1 MSMKLGCADFTWPL
15 MTHTDVV
22 RHIAMLGFDGID
34 LGLMEGR
41 TQIQPGMVREDV
53 GMWSGVIGERLAT
66 AGLEAAD
73 VFFVPSFNL
82 TDLAANHPDPTERD
96 GGHEVFLD
104 MLDFARRIGAPG
116 MTMNGG
122 IPIDGQTT
130 ADSLRLSAAELARR
144 VEAAA
149 AHDIEVRVE
158 ASVNS
163 NTPTPEMA
171 LELVEAVPGLKL
183 TMDYC
188 HFVYQGIAESEVHPL
203 LEHTAHFQCRGA
215 APGRMQV
222 NFQENAID
230 YRDVLERLMA
240 QGYEAYFSIEYVW
253 IDVWEC
259 NRTENTM
266 ETIQF
271 RDFVRAVLA
280 SDEYT
285 PQA

>member
-1 MSMKLGCADFTWPL
+1 MKLGCADFTWPL
-15 MTHTDVV
+15 MTHEDVV
-22 RHIAMLGFDGID
+22 RHIAALGFDGID
-34 LGLMEGR
+34 LGLFEGR
-41 TQIQPGMVREDV
+41 SHVQPGMVRQDV
-53 GMWSGVIGERLAT
+53 AMWSGVIGERLAT

-82 TDLAANHPDPTERD
+82 EDLAPNHPDRAQRD
-96 GGHEVFLD
+96 GGFEAFCDILE
-104 MLDFARRIGAPG
+104 FARRLGAPG

-122 IPIDGQTT
+122 IPLEGQSTS
-130 ADSLRLSAAELARR
+130 DSMRLSASELTRR

-149 AHDIEVRVE
+149 EHDIEVRVE

-171 LELVEAVPGLKL
+171 LELVDAVPGLKL
-183 TMDYC
+183 TLDYC
-188 HFVYQGIAESEVHPL
+188 HFVYQDIPESDVHPL
-203 LEHTAHFQCRGA
+203 LEHAAHFQCRGA

-230 YRDVLERLMA
+230 YRGVLERLMA
-240 QGYEAYFSIEYVW
+240 LGYDAYFSIEYVW
-253 IDVWEC
+253 IDVWDC

-271 RDFVRAVLA
+271 RDFVKAVLA
-280 SDEYT
+280 GDEYT

>member
-1 MSMKLGCADFTWPL
+1 MKLGCADFTWPL
-15 MTHTDVV
+15 MTHEDVV
-22 RHIAMLGFDGID
+22 RHIAALGFDGID
-34 LGLMEGR
+34 LGLFEGR
-41 TQIQPGMVREDV
+41 SHVQPGMVRQDV
-53 GMWSGVIGERLAT
+53 AMWSGVIGERLAT

-82 TDLAANHPDPTERD
+82 EDLAPNHPDRAQRD
-96 GGHEVFLD
+96 GGFEAFCDILE
-104 MLDFARRIGAPG
+104 FARRLGAPG

-122 IPIDGQTT
+122 IPLEGQSTS
-130 ADSLRLSAAELARR
+130 DSMRLSASELTRR

-149 AHDIEVRVE
+149 EHDIEVRVE

-171 LELVEAVPGLKL
+171 LELVDAVPGLKL
-183 TMDYC
+183 TIDYC
-188 HFVYQGIAESEVHPL
+188 HFVYQDIPESDVHPL
-203 LEHTAHFQCRGA
+203 LEHAAHFQCRGA

-222 NFQENAID
+222 NFQENTID
-230 YRDVLERLMA
+230 YRGVLERLMA
-240 QGYEAYFSIEYVW
+240 LGYDAYFSIEYVW
-253 IDVWEC
+253 IDVWDC

-271 RDFVRAVLA
+271 RDFVKAVLA
-280 SDEYT
+280 GDEYT

>member
-1 MSMKLGCADFTWPL
+1 MKLGCADFTWPL
-15 MTHTDVV
+15 MTHEDVV
-22 RHIAMLGFDGID
+22 RHIAALGFDGID
-34 LGLMEGR
+34 LGLFEGR
-41 TQIQPGMVREDV
+41 SHVQPGMVRQDV
-53 GMWSGVIGERLAT
+53 AMWSGVIGERLAT

-82 TDLAANHPDPTERD
+82 EDLAPNHPDRAQRD
-96 GGHEVFLD
+96 GGFEAFCDILE
-104 MLDFARRIGAPG
+104 FARRLGAPG

-122 IPIDGQTT
+122 IPLEGQTYSE
-130 ADSLRLSAAELARR
+130 SLELSVGELTRR

-149 AHDIEVRVE
+149 EHDIEVRVE

-171 LELVEAVPGLKL
+171 LELVDAVPGLKL
-183 TMDYC
+183 TIDYC
-188 HFVYQGIAESEVHPL
+188 HFVYQDIPESDVHPL
-203 LEHTAHFQCRGA
+203 LEHAAHFQCRGA

-222 NFQENAID
+222 NFQENTID
-230 YRDVLERLMA
+230 YRGVLERLVA
-240 QGYEAYFSIEYVW
+240 LGYDAYFSIEYVW
-253 IDVWEC
+253 IDVWDC

-271 RDFVRAVLA
+271 RDFVKAVLA
-280 SDEYT
+280 GDEYT

>member
-1 MSMKLGCADFTWPL
+1 MKLGCADFTWPL

-41 TQIQPGMVREDV
+41 TQIQPGMVRQDV
-53 GMWSGVIGERLAT
+53 GLWSGVIGERLGAS
-66 AGLEAAD
+66 GLEAAD

-82 TDLAANHPDPTERD
+82 TDLAANHPDRSERD
-96 GGHEVFLD
+96 GGYEVFLD

-122 IPIDGQTT
+122 VPIEGQST
-130 ADSLRLSAAELARR
+130 ADSLKLSAQELTRR

-171 LELVEAVPGLKL
+171 MELVEAVPGLKL
-183 TMDYC
+183 TIDYC
-188 HFVYQGIAESEVHPL
+188 HFVYQDISESEVHPL
-203 LEHTAHFQCRGA
+203 LEHAAHFQCRGA

-222 NFQENAID
+222 NFQENTID
-230 YRDVLERLMA
+230 YRDILQRLMA
-240 QGYEAYFSIEYVW
+240 QGYDAYFSIEYVW
-253 IDVWEC
+253 IDFWDC

-271 RDFVRAVLA
+271 RDFVQAVLA
-280 SDEYT
+280 GDEYT

>member
-1 MSMKLGCADFTWPL
+1 MKLGCADFTWPL

-41 TQIQPGMVREDV
+41 TQVQPGMVRQDV
-53 GMWSGVIGERLAT
+53 ALWSGVIGERLAA

-82 TDLAANHPDPTERD
+82 TDLAANHPDPVQRD

-122 IPIDGQTT
+122 VPIDGQST
-130 ADSLRLSAAELARR
+130 ADSLRLSAAELTRR

-149 AHDIEVRVE
+149 AYDIEVRVE

-171 LELVEAVPGLKL
+171 LELVDAVPGLKL
-183 TMDYC
+183 TIDYC
-188 HFVYQGIAESEVHPL
+188 HFVYQDIPESDVHPL
-203 LEHTAHFQCRGA
+203 LEHAAHFQCRGA

-222 NFQENAID
+222 NFQENTID
-230 YRDVLERLMA
+230 YRGVLERLLA
-240 QGYEAYFSIEYVW
+240 LRYDAYFSIEYVW
-253 IDVWEC
+253 IDFWDC

-280 SDEYT
+280 GDEYT
-285 PQA
+285 PRA

>member
-1 MSMKLGCADFTWPL
+1 MKLGCADFTWPL

-41 TQIQPGMVREDV
+41 TQVQPGMVRQDV
-53 GMWSGVIGERLAT
+53 AGWSGVIGERLAA

-82 TDLAANHPDPTERD
+82 TDLAANHPDPAQRD
-96 GGHEVFLD
+96 GGHEAFLD
-104 MLDFARRIGAPG
+104 LLEFARRIGAPG

-122 IPIDGQTT
+122 IPIEGQST
-130 ADSLRLSAAELARR
+130 ADSLRLSAAELTRR

-171 LELVEAVPGLKL
+171 LELVDAVPGLKL
-183 TMDYC
+183 TIDYC
-188 HFVYQGIAESEVHPL
+188 HFVYQDIPESDVHPL
-203 LEHTAHFQCRGA
+203 LEHAAHFQCRGA

-222 NFQENAID
+222 NFQENTID
-230 YRDVLERLMA
+230 YRGVLERLMA
-240 QGYEAYFSIEYVW
+240 QGYDAYFSIEYVW
-253 IDVWEC
+253 IDVWDC

-271 RDFVRAVLA
+271 RDFVKAVLA
-280 SDEYT
+280 GDGYT
-285 PQA
+285 PRV

>member
-1 MSMKLGCADFTWPL
+1 MKLGCADFTWPL
-15 MTHTDVV
+15 MTHEDVV
-22 RHIAMLGFDGID
+22 RHIAALGFDGID
-34 LGLMEGR
+34 LGLFEDR
-41 TQIQPGMVREDV
+41 SHVQPGMVRQDV
-53 GMWSGVIGERLAT
+53 AMWSGVIGERLAT

-82 TDLAANHPDPTERD
+82 EDLAPNHPDRAQRD
-96 GGHEVFLD
+96 GGFEAFCDILE
-104 MLDFARRIGAPG
+104 FARRLGAPG

-122 IPIDGQTT
+122 ILIEGQSTS
-130 ADSLRLSAAELARR
+130 DSMRLSASELTRR

-149 AHDIEVRVE
+149 EHDIEVRVE

-171 LELVEAVPGLKL
+171 LELVDAVPGLKL
-183 TMDYC
+183 TLDYC
-188 HFVYQGIAESEVHPL
+188 HFVYQDIPESDVHPL
-203 LEHTAHFQCRGA
+203 LEHAAHFQCRGA

-230 YRDVLERLMA
+230 YRGVLERLMA
-240 QGYEAYFSIEYVW
+240 LGYDAYFSIEYVW
-253 IDVWEC
+253 IDVWDC

-271 RDFVRAVLA
+271 RDFVKAVLA
-280 SDEYT
+280 GDEYT

>member
-1 MSMKLGCADFTWPL
+1 MKLGCADFTWPL
-15 MTHTDVV
+15 MTHEDVV
-22 RHIAMLGFDGID
+22 RHIAALGFDGID
-34 LGLMEGR
+34 LGLFEGR
-41 TQIQPGMVREDV
+41 SHVQPGMVRQDV
-53 GMWSGVIGERLAT
+53 AMWSGVIGERLAT

-82 TDLAANHPDPTERD
+82 EDLAPNHPDRAQRD
-96 GGHEVFLD
+96 GGFEAFCDILE
-104 MLDFARRIGAPG
+104 FARRLGAPG

-122 IPIDGQTT
+122 ILIEGQSTS
-130 ADSLRLSAAELARR
+130 DSMRLSASELTRR

-149 AHDIEVRVE
+149 EHDIEVRVE

-171 LELVEAVPGLKL
+171 LELVDAVPGLKL
-183 TMDYC
+183 TLDYC
-188 HFVYQGIAESEVHPL
+188 HFVYQDIPESDVHPL
-203 LEHTAHFQCRGA
+203 LEHAAHFQCRGA

-230 YRDVLERLMA
+230 YRGVLERLMA
-240 QGYEAYFSIEYVW
+240 LGYDAYFSIEYVW
-253 IDVWEC
+253 IDVWDC

-271 RDFVRAVLA
+271 RDFVKAVLA
-280 SDEYT
+280 GDEYT

>member
-1 MSMKLGCADFTWPL
+1 MKLGCADFTWPL
-15 MTHTDVV
+15 MTHEDVV
-22 RHIAMLGFDGID
+22 RHIAALGFDGID
-34 LGLMEGR
+34 LGLFEGR
-41 TQIQPGMVREDV
+41 SHVQPGMVRQDV
-53 GMWSGVIGERLAT
+53 AKWSGVIGERLAT

-82 TDLAANHPDPTERD
+82 EDLAPNHPDPAQRD
-96 GGHEVFLD
+96 GGFEAFCDILE
-104 MLDFARRIGAPG
+104 FARRLGAPG

-122 IPIDGQTT
+122 ILIEGQSTS
-130 ADSLRLSAAELARR
+130 DSMRLSASELTRR

-149 AHDIEVRVE
+149 EHDIEVRVE

-171 LELVEAVPGLKL
+171 LELVDAVPGLKL
-183 TMDYC
+183 TIDYC
-188 HFVYQGIAESEVHPL
+188 HFVYQDIPESDVHPL
-203 LEHTAHFQCRGA
+203 LEHAAHFQCRGA

-222 NFQENAID
+222 NFQENTID
-230 YRDVLERLMA
+230 YRGVLERLMA
-240 QGYEAYFSIEYVW
+240 LGYDAYFSIEYVW
-253 IDVWEC
+253 IDVWDC

-271 RDFVRAVLA
+271 RDFVKAVLA
-280 SDEYT
+280 GDEYT

>member
-1 MSMKLGCADFTWPL
+1 MKLGCADFTWPL

-22 RHIAMLGFDGID
+22 RHIAMLGFDGVD

-41 TQIQPGMVREDV
+41 TQVQPGMVRQDV
-53 GMWSGVIGERLAT
+53 AMWSGVIGERLAA

-82 TDLAANHPDPTERD
+82 TDLAANNPDPDQRD
-96 GGHEVFLD
+96 GGHEAFLD
-104 MLDFARRIGAPG
+104 ILEFSRRIGAPG

-122 IPIDGQTT
+122 IPLEGQSTS
-130 ADSLRLSAAELARR
+130 DSMRLSASELTRR

-149 AHDIEVRVE
+149 EHDIEVRVE

-163 NTPTPEMA
+163 DTATPEMA
-171 LELVEAVPGLKL
+171 LELVDAVPGLKL
-183 TMDYC
+183 TIDYC
-188 HFVYQGIAESEVHPL
+188 HFVYQDIPESDVHPL
-203 LEHTAHFQCRGA
+203 LEHAAHFQCRGA

-222 NFQENAID
+222 NFQENTID
-230 YRDVLERLMA
+230 YRGVLERLVA
-240 QGYEAYFSIEYVW
+240 LGYDAYFSIEYVW
-253 IDVWEC
+253 IDVWDC

-271 RDFVRAVLA
+271 RDFVKAVLA
-280 SDEYT
+280 GDEYT

>member
-1 MSMKLGCADFTWPL
+1 MKLGCADFTWPL

-41 TQIQPGMVREDV
+41 TQVQPGMVRQDV
-53 GMWSGVIGERLAT
+53 ALWSGVIGERLAA
-66 AGLEAAD
+66 AGLAAAD

-82 TDLAANHPDPTERD
+82 TDLAANHPDPVQRD

-122 IPIDGQTT
+122 VPIEGQSTS
-130 ADSLRLSAAELARR
+130 DSLRLSAQELTRR

-183 TMDYC
+183 TIDYC
-188 HFVYQGIAESEVHPL
+188 HFVYQDIPESDVHPL
-203 LEHTAHFQCRGA
+203 LDHAAHFQCRGA

-222 NFQENAID
+222 NFQENTID
-230 YRDVLERLMA
+230 YRGVLERLMA
-240 QGYEAYFSIEYVW
+240 LRYDAYFSIEYVW
-253 IDVWEC
+253 IDFWDC

-271 RDFVRAVLA
+271 RDFAKAVLA
-280 SDEYT
+280 GEEYA

>member
-1 MSMKLGCADFTWPL
+1 MKLGCADFTWPL

-41 TQIQPGMVREDV
+41 TQIQPGMVRQDV
-53 GMWSGVIGERLAT
+53 AMWSGLVGERLAT

-73 VFFVPSFNL
+73 VFFVPSYNL
-82 TDLAANHPDPTERD
+82 TDLAANHPDRAQRD

-104 MLDFARRIGAPG
+104 ILEFARRIGAPG

-122 IPIDGQTT
+122 IPIEGQST
-130 ADSLRLSAAELARR
+130 ADSLRLSAEELTRR

-149 AHDIEVRVE
+149 AHGIEVRVE

-171 LELVEAVPGLKL
+171 LELVDAVPGLKL

-188 HFVYQGIAESEVHPL
+188 HFVYQDIGESDVHPL

-222 NFQENAID
+222 NFQENTID
-230 YRDVLERLMA
+230 YRDILERLMA
-240 QGYEAYFSIEYVW
+240 QNYEAYFSIEYVW

-280 SDEYT
+280 GDEYT
-285 PQA
+285 PQV

>member
-1 MSMKLGCADFTWPL
+1 MKLGCADFTWPL
-15 MTHTDVV
+15 MTHEDVV
-22 RHIAMLGFDGID
+22 RHIAALGFDGID
-34 LGLMEGR
+34 LGLFEGR
-41 TQIQPGMVREDV
+41 SHVQPGMVRQDV
-53 GMWSGVIGERLAT
+53 AMWSGVIGERLAT

-82 TDLAANHPDPTERD
+82 EDLAPNHPNRAQRD
-96 GGHEVFLD
+96 GGFEAFCDILE
-104 MLDFARRIGAPG
+104 FARRLGAPG

-122 IPIDGQTT
+122 ILIEGQSTS
-130 ADSLRLSAAELARR
+130 DSMRLSASELTRR

-149 AHDIEVRVE
+149 EHDIEVRVE

-171 LELVEAVPGLKL
+171 LELVDAVPGLKL
-183 TMDYC
+183 TLDYC
-188 HFVYQGIAESEVHPL
+188 HFVYQDIPESDVHPL
-203 LEHTAHFQCRGA
+203 LEHAAHFQCRGA

-230 YRDVLERLMA
+230 YRGVLERLMA
-240 QGYEAYFSIEYVW
+240 LGYDAYFSIEYVW
-253 IDVWEC
+253 IDVWDC

-271 RDFVRAVLA
+271 RDFVKAVLA
-280 SDEYT
+280 GDEYT

>member
-1 MSMKLGCADFTWPL
+1 MKLGCADFTWPL

-22 RHIAMLGFDGID
+22 RHIAMLGFDGVD

-41 TQIQPGMVREDV
+41 TQVQPGMVRQDV
-53 GMWSGVIGERLAT
+53 AMWSGVIGERLAA

-82 TDLAANHPDPTERD
+82 TDLAANNPDPDQRD
-96 GGHEVFLD
+96 GGHEAFLD
-104 MLDFARRIGAPG
+104 ILEFSRRIGAPG

-122 IPIDGQTT
+122 IPLEGQSTS
-130 ADSLRLSAAELARR
+130 DSMRLSASELTRR

-149 AHDIEVRVE
+149 EHDIEVRVE

-171 LELVEAVPGLKL
+171 LELVDAVPGLKL
-183 TMDYC
+183 TLDYC
-188 HFVYQGIAESEVHPL
+188 HFVYQDIPESDVHPL
-203 LEHTAHFQCRGA
+203 LEHAAHFQCRGA

-230 YRDVLERLMA
+230 YRGVLERLMA
-240 QGYEAYFSIEYVW
+240 LGYDAYFSIEYVW
-253 IDVWEC
+253 IDVWDC

-271 RDFVRAVLA
+271 RDFVKAVLA
-280 SDEYT
+280 GDEYT

>member
-1 MSMKLGCADFTWPL
+1 MKLGCADFTWPL

-41 TQIQPGMVREDV
+41 TQVQPGMVRQDV
-53 GMWSGVIGERLAT
+53 AGWSGVIGERLAA

-82 TDLAANHPDPTERD
+82 TDLAANHPDPAQRD
-96 GGHEVFLD
+96 GGHEAFLD
-104 MLDFARRIGAPG
+104 LLEFARRIGAPG

-122 IPIDGQTT
+122 IPIEGQST
-130 ADSLRLSAAELARR
+130 ADSLRLSAAELTRR

-163 NTPTPEMA
+163 NTPTPETA
-171 LELVEAVPGLKL
+171 LELVDAVPGLKL
-183 TMDYC
+183 TIDYC
-188 HFVYQGIAESEVHPL
+188 HFVYQDIPESDVHPL
-203 LEHTAHFQCRGA
+203 LEHAAHFQCRGA

-222 NFQENAID
+222 NFQENTID
-230 YRDVLERLMA
+230 YRGVLERLMA
-240 QGYEAYFSIEYVW
+240 QGYDAYFSIEYVW
-253 IDVWEC
+253 IDVWDC

-280 SDEYT
+280 GDKYT
-285 PQA
+285 PRV

>member
-1 MSMKLGCADFTWPL
+1 MKLGCADFTWPL

-22 RHIAMLGFDGID
+22 RHIAMLGFDGVD

-41 TQIQPGMVREDV
+41 TQVQPGMVRQDV
-53 GMWSGVIGERLAT
+53 AMWSGVIGERLAA

-82 TDLAANHPDPTERD
+82 TDLAANNPDPDQRD
-96 GGHEVFLD
+96 GGHEAFLD
-104 MLDFARRIGAPG
+104 ILEFSRRIGAPG

-122 IPIDGQTT
+122 IPIEGQST
-130 ADSLRLSAAELARR
+130 AESLELSVGELTRR

-149 AHDIEVRVE
+149 EHDIEVRVE

-171 LELVEAVPGLKL
+171 LELVDAVPGLKL
-183 TMDYC
+183 TIDYC
-188 HFVYQGIAESEVHPL
+188 HFVYQDIPESDVHPL
-203 LEHTAHFQCRGA
+203 LEHAAHFQCRGA

-222 NFQENAID
+222 NFQENTID
-230 YRDVLERLMA
+230 YRGVLERLMA
-240 QGYEAYFSIEYVW
+240 LGYDAYFSIEYVW
-253 IDVWEC
+253 IDVWDC

-271 RDFVRAVLA
+271 RDFVKAVLA
-280 SDEYT
+280 GDEYT

>member
-1 MSMKLGCADFTWPL
+1 MKLGCADFTWPL

-22 RHIAMLGFDGID
+22 RHIAMLGFDGVD

-41 TQIQPGMVREDV
+41 TQVQPGMVRQDV
-53 GMWSGVIGERLAT
+53 AMWSGVIGERLAA

-82 TDLAANHPDPTERD
+82 TDLAANNPDPDQRD
-96 GGHEVFLD
+96 GGHEAFLD
-104 MLDFARRIGAPG
+104 ILEFSRRIGAPG

-122 IPIDGQTT
+122 IPIEGQST
-130 ADSLRLSAAELARR
+130 ADSLRLSAAELTRR

-171 LELVEAVPGLKL
+171 LELVDAVPGLKL
-183 TMDYC
+183 TIDYC
-188 HFVYQGIAESEVHPL
+188 HFVYQDIPESDVHPL
-203 LEHTAHFQCRGA
+203 LEHAAHFQCRGA

-222 NFQENAID
+222 RFQENTID
-230 YRDVLERLMA
+230 YRGVIERLMA
-240 QGYEAYFSIEYVW
+240 QGYDAYFSIEYVW
-253 IDVWEC
+253 IDIWEC

-271 RDFVRAVLA
+271 RDFVKAVLA
-280 SDEYT
+280 GDEYT

>member
-1 MSMKLGCADFTWPL
+1 MKLGCADFTWPL

-22 RHIAMLGFDGID
+22 RHIAMLGFDGVD

-41 TQIQPGMVREDV
+41 TQVQPGMVRQDV
-53 GMWSGVIGERLAT
+53 AMWSGVIGERLAA

-82 TDLAANHPDPTERD
+82 TDLAANNPDPDQRD
-96 GGHEVFLD
+96 GGHEAFLD
-104 MLDFARRIGAPG
+104 ILEFSRRIGAPG

-122 IPIDGQTT
+122 IPLEGQSTS
-130 ADSLRLSAAELARR
+130 DSMRLSASELTRR

-149 AHDIEVRVE
+149 EHDIEVRVE

-171 LELVEAVPGLKL
+171 LELVDAVPGLKL
-183 TMDYC
+183 TIDYC
-188 HFVYQGIAESEVHPL
+188 HFVYQDIPESDVHPL
-203 LEHTAHFQCRGA
+203 LEHAAHFQCRGA

-230 YRDVLERLMA
+230 YRGVLERLMA
-240 QGYEAYFSIEYVW
+240 LGYDAYFSIEYVW
-253 IDVWEC
+253 IDVWDC

-271 RDFVRAVLA
+271 RDFVKAVLA
-280 SDEYT
+280 GDEYT

>member
-1 MSMKLGCADFTWPL
+1 MKLGCADFTWPL

-22 RHIAMLGFDGID
+22 RHIAMLGFDGMD

-41 TQIQPGMVREDV
+41 TQIQPGMVRQDV
-53 GMWSGVIGERLAT
+53 ALWSGVVGERLGA

-82 TDLAANHPDPTERD
+82 TDLAANHPDPAERD
-96 GGHEVFLD
+96 GGHESFLD
-104 MLDFARRIGAPG
+104 ILEFTRRIGAPG

-122 IPIDGQTT
+122 IPIEGQSTS
-130 ADSLRLSAAELARR
+130 DSLRLSAEELTRR

-149 AHDIEVRVE
+149 AQDIEVRVE

-171 LELVEAVPGLKL
+171 LDLVDAVPGLKL
-183 TMDYC
+183 TIDYC
-188 HFVYQGIAESEVHPL
+188 HFVYQDIPESEVHPL
-203 LEHTAHFQCRGA
+203 LEHAAHFQCRGA

-222 NFQENAID
+222 NFQENTID
-230 YRDVLERLMA
+230 YRGVLERLIA
-240 QGYEAYFSIEYVW
+240 QGYDAYFSIEYVW
-253 IDVWEC
+253 IDFWDC

-271 RDFVRAVLA
+271 RDFVKAVLA
-280 SDEYT
+280 GDEHT
-285 PQA
+285 P

>member
-1 MSMKLGCADFTWPL
+1 MKLGCADFTWPL
-15 MTHTDVV
+15 MTHEDVV
-22 RHIAMLGFDGID
+22 RHIAALGFDGID
-34 LGLMEGR
+34 LGLFEGR
-41 TQIQPGMVREDV
+41 SHVQPGMVRQDV
-53 GMWSGVIGERLAT
+53 AMWSGVIGERLAT

-82 TDLAANHPDPTERD
+82 EDLAPNHPDRAQRD
-96 GGHEVFLD
+96 GGFEAFCDILE
-104 MLDFARRIGAPG
+104 FARRLGAPG

-122 IPIDGQTT
+122 ILIEGQSTS
-130 ADSLRLSAAELARR
+130 DSMRLSASELTRR

-149 AHDIEVRVE
+149 EHDIEVRVE

-171 LELVEAVPGLKL
+171 LELVDAVPGLKL
-183 TMDYC
+183 TIDYC
-188 HFVYQGIAESEVHPL
+188 HFVYQDIPESDVHPL
-203 LEHTAHFQCRGA
+203 LEHAAHFQCRGA

-230 YRDVLERLMA
+230 YRGVLERLMA
-240 QGYEAYFSIEYVW
+240 LGYDAYFSIEYVW
-253 IDVWEC
+253 IDVWDC

-271 RDFVRAVLA
+271 RDFVKAVLA
-280 SDEYT
+280 GDEYT

>member
-1 MSMKLGCADFTWPL
+1 MKLGCADFTWPL
-15 MTHTDVV
+15 MTHEDVV
-22 RHIAMLGFDGID
+22 RHIAALGFDGID
-34 LGLMEGR
+34 LGLFEGR
-41 TQIQPGMVREDV
+41 SHVQPGMVRQDV
-53 GMWSGVIGERLAT
+53 AMWSGVIGERLAT

-82 TDLAANHPDPTERD
+82 EDLAPNHPDRAQRD
-96 GGHEVFLD
+96 GGFEAFCDILE
-104 MLDFARRIGAPG
+104 FARRLGAPG

-122 IPIDGQTT
+122 IPIEGQSTS
-130 ADSLRLSAAELARR
+130 DSMRLSASELTRR

-149 AHDIEVRVE
+149 EHDIEVRVE

-171 LELVEAVPGLKL
+171 LELVDAVPGLKL
-183 TMDYC
+183 TIDYC
-188 HFVYQGIAESEVHPL
+188 HFVYQDIPESDVHPL
-203 LEHTAHFQCRGA
+203 LEHAAHFQCRGA

-222 NFQENAID
+222 NFQENTID
-230 YRDVLERLMA
+230 YRGVLERLMA
-240 QGYEAYFSIEYVW
+240 LGYDAYFSIEYVW
-253 IDVWEC
+253 IDVWDC

-271 RDFVRAVLA
+271 RDFVKAVLA
-280 SDEYT
+280 GDEYT

>member
-1 MSMKLGCADFTWPL
+1 MKLGCADFTWPL
-15 MTHTDVV
+15 MTHEDVV
-22 RHIAMLGFDGID
+22 RHIAALGFDGID
-34 LGLMEGR
+34 LGLFEGR
-41 TQIQPGMVREDV
+41 SHIQPGMVRQDV
-53 GMWSGVIGERLAT
+53 AMWSGVIGERLAT

-73 VFFVPSFNL
+73 VFFVPSFTL
-82 TDLAANHPDPTERD
+82 EDLAANHPDPAQRD
-96 GGHEVFLD
+96 GGFEAFCDILE
-104 MLDFARRIGAPG
+104 FARRLGAPG

-122 IPIDGQTT
+122 IPIEGQAT
-130 ADSLRLSAAELARR
+130 SESMRLSAAELTRR

-171 LELVEAVPGLKL
+171 LELVDAVPGLKL
-183 TMDYC
+183 TIDYC
-188 HFVYQGIAESEVHPL
+188 HFVYQDIPESDVHPL
-203 LEHTAHFQCRGA
+203 LEHAAHFQCRGA

-222 NFQENAID
+222 NFQENTID
-230 YRDVLERLMA
+230 YRGVLERLMA
-240 QGYEAYFSIEYVW
+240 LRYEAYFSIEYVW
-253 IDVWEC
+253 IDVWDC

-271 RDFVRAVLA
+271 RDFAKAVLA
-280 SDEYT
+280 GDEYT

>member
-1 MSMKLGCADFTWPL
+1 MKLGCADFTWPL

-22 RHIAMLGFDGID
+22 RHIAMLGFDGVD

-41 TQIQPGMVREDV
+41 TQVQPGMVRQDV
-53 GMWSGVIGERLAT
+53 AMWSGVIGERLAA

-82 TDLAANHPDPTERD
+82 TDLAANNPDPDQRD
-96 GGHEVFLD
+96 GGHEAFLD
-104 MLDFARRIGAPG
+104 ILEFSRRIGAPG

-122 IPIDGQTT
+122 IPIEGQST
-130 ADSLRLSAAELARR
+130 ADSLRLSAAELTRR

-149 AHDIEVRVE
+149 EHDIEVRVE

-163 NTPTPEMA
+163 DTATPEMA
-171 LELVEAVPGLKL
+171 LELVDAVPGLKL
-183 TMDYC
+183 TIDYC
-188 HFVYQGIAESEVHPL
+188 HFVYQDIPESDVHPL
-203 LEHTAHFQCRGA
+203 LEHAAHFQCRGA

-222 NFQENAID
+222 NFQENTID
-230 YRDVLERLMA
+230 YRGVLERLVA
-240 QGYEAYFSIEYVW
+240 LGYDAYFSIEYVW
-253 IDVWEC
+253 IDVWDC

-271 RDFVRAVLA
+271 RDFVKAVLA
-280 SDEYT
+280 GDEYT

>member
-1 MSMKLGCADFTWPL
+1 MKLGCADFTWPL
-15 MTHTDVV
+15 MTHEDVV
-22 RHIAMLGFDGID
+22 RHIAGLGFDGID
-34 LGLMEGR
+34 LGLFEDR
-41 TQIQPGMVREDV
+41 SHIQPGMVRQDV
-53 GMWSGVIGERLAT
+53 AMWSGVIGERLAA

-82 TDLAANHPDPTERD
+82 EDLAANNPDPDQRD
-96 GGHEVFLD
+96 GGHEAFLD
-104 MLDFARRIGAPG
+104 ILEFSRRIGAPG

-122 IPIDGQTT
+122 IPIEGQST
-130 ADSLRLSAAELARR
+130 ADSLRLSAAELTRR

-171 LELVEAVPGLKL
+171 LELVDAVPGLKL
-183 TMDYC
+183 TIDYC
-188 HFVYQGIAESEVHPL
+188 HFVYQDIPESDVHPL
-203 LEHTAHFQCRGA
+203 LEHAAHFQCRGA

-222 NFQENAID
+222 TFQENTID
-230 YRDVLERLMA
+230 YRGVLERLMA
-240 QGYEAYFSIEYVW
+240 QGYDAYFSIEYVW
-253 IDVWEC
+253 IDIWKC

-271 RDFVRAVLA
+271 RDFVKAMLA
-280 SDEYT
+280 GDEYT
-285 PQA
+285 PQS

>member
-1 MSMKLGCADFTWPL
+1 MKLGCADFTWPL
-15 MTHTDVV
+15 MAHTDVV

-41 TQIQPGMVREDV
+41 TQVQPGMVREDV
-53 GMWSGVIGERLAT
+53 AGWSGVIGERLAA
-66 AGLEAAD
+66 AGLEAAA

-82 TDLAANHPDPTERD
+82 TDLAANHPDPAQRD
-96 GGHEVFLD
+96 GGHEAFLD
-104 MLDFARRIGAPG
+104 LLEFARRIGAPG

-122 IPIDGQTT
+122 IPIEGQST
-130 ADSLRLSAAELARR
+130 ADSMRLSAAELTRR

-163 NTPTPEMA
+163 NTPTPETA
-171 LELVEAVPGLKL
+171 LELVDAVPGLKL
-183 TMDYC
+183 TIDYC
-188 HFVYQGIAESEVHPL
+188 HFVYQDIPESDVHPL
-203 LEHTAHFQCRGA
+203 LEHAAHFQCRGA

-230 YRDVLERLMA
+230 YRGVLERLMA
-240 QGYEAYFSIEYVW
+240 QGYDAYFSIEYVW
-253 IDVWEC
+253 IDVWDC

-280 SDEYT
+280 GDEYT
-285 PQA
+285 PQV

>member
-1 MSMKLGCADFTWPL
+1 MKLGCADFTWPL
-15 MTHTDVV
+15 MTHEDVV
-22 RHIAMLGFDGID
+22 RHIAALGFDGID
-34 LGLMEGR
+34 LGLFEGR
-41 TQIQPGMVREDV
+41 SHVQPGMVRQDV
-53 GMWSGVIGERLAT
+53 AMWSGVIGERLAT

-82 TDLAANHPDPTERD
+82 EDLAPNHPDRAQRD
-96 GGHEVFLD
+96 GGFEAFCDILE
-104 MLDFARRIGAPG
+104 FARRLGAPG

-122 IPIDGQTT
+122 IPLEGQTYSE
-130 ADSLRLSAAELARR
+130 SLELSVGELTRR

-149 AHDIEVRVE
+149 EHDIEVRVE

-171 LELVEAVPGLKL
+171 LELVDAVPGLKL
-183 TMDYC
+183 TLDYC
-188 HFVYQGIAESEVHPL
+188 HFVYQDIPESDVHPL
-203 LEHTAHFQCRGA
+203 LEHAAHFQCRGA

-222 NFQENAID
+222 RFQENTID
-230 YRDVLERLMA
+230 YRGVIERLMA
-240 QGYEAYFSIEYVW
+240 QGYDAYFSIEYVW
-253 IDVWEC
+253 IDIWEC

-271 RDFVRAVLA
+271 RDFVKAVLA
-280 SDEYT
+280 GDEYT

>member
-1 MSMKLGCADFTWPL
+1 MKLGCADFTWPL

-22 RHIAMLGFDGID
+22 RHIAMLGFDGVD

-41 TQIQPGMVREDV
+41 TQVQPGMVRQDV
-53 GMWSGVIGERLAT
+53 AMWSGVIGERLAA

-82 TDLAANHPDPTERD
+82 TDLAANNPDPDQRD
-96 GGHEVFLD
+96 GGHEAFLD
-104 MLDFARRIGAPG
+104 ILEFSRRIGAPG

-122 IPIDGQTT
+122 IPIEGQST
-130 ADSLRLSAAELARR
+130 ADSLRLSAAELTRR

-171 LELVEAVPGLKL
+171 LELVDAVPGLKL
-183 TMDYC
+183 TIDYC
-188 HFVYQGIAESEVHPL
+188 HFVYQDIPESDVHPL
-203 LEHTAHFQCRGA
+203 LEHAAHFQCRGA

-230 YRDVLERLMA
+230 YRGVLERLMA
-240 QGYEAYFSIEYVW
+240 QGYDAYFSIEYVW
-253 IDVWEC
+253 IDIWEC

-271 RDFVRAVLA
+271 RDFVKAVLA
-280 SDEYT
+280 GDEYT

>member
-1 MSMKLGCADFTWPL
+1 MKLGCADFTWPL
-15 MTHTDVV
+15 MTHEDVV
-22 RHIAMLGFDGID
+22 RHIAALGFDGID
-34 LGLMEGR
+34 LGLFEGR
-41 TQIQPGMVREDV
+41 SHVQPGMVRQDAAV
-53 GMWSGVIGERLAT
+53 WSGVIGERLAT

-82 TDLAANHPDPTERD
+82 EDLAPNHPDRAQRD
-96 GGHEVFLD
+96 GGFEAFCDILE
-104 MLDFARRIGAPG
+104 FARRLGAPG

-122 IPIDGQTT
+122 ILIEGQSTS
-130 ADSLRLSAAELARR
+130 DSMRLSASELTRR

-149 AHDIEVRVE
+149 EHDIEVRVE

-171 LELVEAVPGLKL
+171 LELVDAVPGLKL
-183 TMDYC
+183 TLDYC
-188 HFVYQGIAESEVHPL
+188 HFVYQDIPESDVHPL
-203 LEHTAHFQCRGA
+203 LEHAAHFQCRGA

-222 NFQENAID
+222 NFQENTID
-230 YRDVLERLMA
+230 YRGVLERLMA
-240 QGYEAYFSIEYVW
+240 LGYDAYFSIEYVW
-253 IDVWEC
+253 IDVWDC

-271 RDFVRAVLA
+271 RDFVKAVLA
-280 SDEYT
+280 GDEYT

>member
-1 MSMKLGCADFTWPL
+1 MKLGCADFTWPL

-22 RHIAMLGFDGID
+22 RHIAMLGFDGVD

-41 TQIQPGMVREDV
+41 TQVQPGMVRQDV
-53 GMWSGVIGERLAT
+53 AMWSGVIGERLAA

-82 TDLAANHPDPTERD
+82 TDLAANNPDPDQRD
-96 GGHEVFLD
+96 GGHEAFLD
-104 MLDFARRIGAPG
+104 ILEFSRRIGAPG

-122 IPIDGQTT
+122 IPLEGQSTS
-130 ADSLRLSAAELARR
+130 DSMRLSAAELTRR

-149 AHDIEVRVE
+149 EHDIEVRVE

-171 LELVEAVPGLKL
+171 LELVDAVPGLKL
-183 TMDYC
+183 TIDYC
-188 HFVYQGIAESEVHPL
+188 HFVYQDIPESDVHPL
-203 LEHTAHFQCRGA
+203 LEHAAHFQCRGA

-222 NFQENAID
+222 RFQENTID
-230 YRDVLERLMA
+230 YRGVIERLMA
-240 QGYEAYFSIEYVW
+240 QGYDAYFSIEYVW
-253 IDVWEC
+253 IDIWEC

-271 RDFVRAVLA
+271 RDFVKAVLA
-280 SDEYT
+280 GDEYT